1 MYPYSRLDLCIVT
14 LMFLKTRSRTK
25 KTIKL
30 RNRKLIMENGKW
42 KMENDETK
50 TKQYGREMETI
61 RG

>member
-25 KTIKL
+25 IIIKL
-30 RNRKLIMENGKW
+30 RNRKW
-42 KMENDETK
+42 KMESDETK
-50 TKQYGREMETI
+50 TKQYGREIETI